1 MAKKKLKTN
10 GIFFTGK
17 SADDVTGSQYYIKY
31 GDTSIL
37 IECGLHQSASND
49 YLDSYKIN
57 SEKFQ
62 FTPSNLD
69 YVFVAHAH
77 IDHCGLIPKLVK
89 DGFHGKIITTG
100 KTAMIM
106 KPLLYNSCA
115 IVKDEAR
122 VLSKRYHRNYE
133 PLYCEDDVAAALDL
147 MYEYDEYNKIYC
159 LDEHVSFQWIRNSH
173 CVGAAQLQLIL
184 HDGAQTKRIL
194 YSSDIGSLKPKN
206 HYVGRTIVP
215 EMFNDV
221 SIMEST
227 YGAEQRPGSKKRSF
241 DVSHLRAAIDTVLAR
256 NGTVILPCFSFSRTQ
271 EVLTTLYEIY
281 GEQKDFCAPILID
294 SKLSCDIC
302 KLYSQILEGNA
313 LSQWNK
319 ICEWDNV
326 HFIEEKEES
335 RTFVADKR
343 PKVVISSSGF
353 CTNGRVISYLKE
365 YVKDRNSMIVFTG
378 FTGDNSS
385 YLSYRIKNSKGNRS
399 IKINGDYVQNRAD
412 CICLSSFSSHAG
424 REDLLEYGSS
434 LNTNKLVLVHGS
446 KEAKKSLSE
455 SLREEISK
463 KNKSF
468 KVVESCHGMVVH
480 L

>member
-17 SADDVTGSQYYIKY
+17 SADDVTGSQYYVRY
-31 GDTSIL
+31 GEASIL
-37 IECGLHQSASND
+37 IECGLYQSASND

-89 DGFHGKIITTG
+89 DGFRGKIITTG

-115 IVKDEAR
+115 IVTDEAR

-133 PLYCEDDVAAALDL
+133 PLYSEDDVAAALDL

-159 LDEHVSFQWIRNSH
+159 LDEHVSFQWLRNSH
-173 CVGAAQLQLIL
+173 CVGAAQLQLVL

-194 YSSDIGSLKPKN
+194 YSSDIGSLSPKN
-206 HYVGRTIVP
+206 HYVDRTIVP
-215 EMFNDV
+215 GMFNDV

-227 YGAEQRPGSKKRSF
+227 YGAEQRRGSKKRSF
-241 DVSHLRAAIDTVLAR
+241 DANHLRSAIDTVLAR

-302 KLYSQILEGNA
+302 KLYSQILDGDD
-313 LSQWNK
+313 LLQWEK
-319 ICEWDNV
+319 VCEWNNV

-335 RTFVADKR
+335 RVFVADKR

-365 YVKDRNSMIVFTG
+365 YVKDRNSMVVFTG
-378 FTGDNSS
+378 FTGDNPS

-412 CICLSSFSSHAG
+412 CICLFSFSSHAG
-424 REDLLEYGSS
+424 RNDLIEYGSN